1 MTKQQESPFDV
12 LGTHP
17 HPQQEW
23 RCAFVVEWA
32 RLAEGCADVSQTAE
46 AAAELYARHGAR
58 NPTEVA
64 REEWGG
70 PTGVASAPGP
80 SRAVP

>member
-1 MTKQQESPFDV
+1 MEQKKSPFDV

-17 HPQQEW
+17 YPQQQW
-23 RCAFVVEWA
+23 RCAFVAEWA
-32 RLAEGCADVSQTAE
+32 RLAEGCADATQTAE
-46 AAAELYARHGAR
+46 AAAELYARYGTR

-70 PTGVASAPGP
+70 PPESYPDPRT
-80 SRAVP
+80 

>member
-1 MTKQQESPFDV
+1 MTKQQKSPFEV

-17 HPQQEW
+17 YPQQEW
-23 RCAFVVEWA
+23 RCAFVSEWA
-32 RLAEGCADVSQTAE
+32 RLAEGCADVAQTVE
-46 AAAELYARHGAR
+46 AAEELYARHGAR

-70 PTGVASAPGP
+70 ST
-80 SRAVP
+80 